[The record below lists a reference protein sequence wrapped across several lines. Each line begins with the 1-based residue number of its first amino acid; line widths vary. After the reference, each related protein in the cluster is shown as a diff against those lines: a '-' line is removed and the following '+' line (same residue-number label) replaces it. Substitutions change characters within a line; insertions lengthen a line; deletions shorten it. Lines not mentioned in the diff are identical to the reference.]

1 MRATQS
7 REKLR
12 DMLGAE
18 IVAEKHT
25 SVPKQFVADFE
36 TVAARYNLRELG
48 EYDEAR
54 AAARRDIENAEV
66 CFTAMALETA

>member
-1 MRATQS
+1 MRVSEPA
-7 REKLR
+7 K
-12 DMLGAE
+12 
-18 IVAEKHT
+18 IV
-25 SVPKQFVADFE
+25 PRQFVDDFE
-36 TVAARYNLRELG
+36 TVATRYNLRELG